1 MGCGPGQSGGPA
13 SHSFGWEGHAAM
25 NIAKKLCYDRIL
37 PRDVSRPHRSLSQGP
52 SRVPRAISP
61 LHKQWTGGQTITITF
76 KGGTSEQKDM
86 VRQFAPEWCESANL
100 KFEFVTSPAATVRV
114 SFDASD
120 GAWSYI
126 GTDNLDIPVNA
137 ATLNLGWQD
146 QGVILHEF
154 GHMIG
159 LAHEHQNPAG
169 GIQWNEAAVIADLS
183 GPPNYWDEATIRHNV
198 LDKYAMDQ
206 IIGTDFDRESIMLY
220 AFPASWTVGGQGTDF
235 NNDLSKQDKA
245 FVGSTQMY
253 PRVNTTLTE
262 IPVYTGTRGSIA
274 SPGEQDIYRFV
285 VGQAGDFVVETGGST
300 DVFLS
305 LYGPNSQTRLVAEN
319 DDAGAGHNARIEA
332 SLQPGTYFVQVRHYS
347 P

>member
-159 LAHEHQNPAG
+159 
-169 GIQWNEAAVIADLS
+169 
-183 GPPNYWDEATIRHNV
+183 
-198 LDKYAMDQ
+198 
-206 IIGTDFDRESIMLY
+206 TDFDRESIMLY